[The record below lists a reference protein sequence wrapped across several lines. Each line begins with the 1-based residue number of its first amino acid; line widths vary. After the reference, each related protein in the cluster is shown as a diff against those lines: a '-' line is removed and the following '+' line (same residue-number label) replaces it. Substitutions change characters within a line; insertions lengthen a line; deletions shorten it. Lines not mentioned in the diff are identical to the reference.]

1 MKVWII
7 ISLMF
12 LIENSELRIAETTRE
27 GTRFFMSEKQCMN
40 SLENKMVEGEK
51 LVEFFGGSFITGGS
65 VFQKVK
71 QCTEISLTEKDLKN
85 LLRDLKKN

>member
-12 LIENSELRIAETTRE
+12 LIENSQVKIAETTRE
-27 GTRFFMSEKQCMN
+27 GERFFKSEKQCMN
-40 SLENKMVEGEK
+40 SLTNKMVEGEE
-51 LVEFFGGSFITGGS
+51 LVEFFGGSFVTGGS

-71 QCTEISLTEKDLKN
+71 QCAEISLGEKE
-85 LLRDLKKN
+85 LKKFLRAMKKN

>member
-71 QCTEISLTEKDLKN
+71 QCTEISLTEKDLKK